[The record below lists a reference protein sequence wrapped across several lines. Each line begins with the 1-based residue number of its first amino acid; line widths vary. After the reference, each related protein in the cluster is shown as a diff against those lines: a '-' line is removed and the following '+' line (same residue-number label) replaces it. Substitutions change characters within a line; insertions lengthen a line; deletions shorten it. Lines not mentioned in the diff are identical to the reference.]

1 MKKIILTCIFS
12 LLTSISF
19 AKTNNTLNIE
29 ALENINTSL
38 ERIENAITFL
48 TSQNEKTAYNQKQT
62 KSETTTIF
70 KDIKL
75 QIDEIK
81 EEQAKIIHEINIH
94 KIEIEN
100 IKNIIFMIKDTNKN
114 NKNNENNNED
124 EKEKEATKEPA
135 LIVNEINTDLLITED
150 KEKDENNLPKEKQD
164 DTESFNK
171 ALENFNK
178 KDFTKSAI
186 NFADNIKN
194 FPDGKNFHNNLLHLG
209 LSMKELGNKNNACTA
224 FAKIINSNEKIE
236 KEIKDKAQ
244 TNFNELTCNPGN
256 K

>member
-1 MKKIILTCIFS
+1 
-12 LLTSISF
+12 
-19 AKTNNTLNIE
+19 
-29 ALENINTSL
+29 
-38 ERIENAITFL
+38 
-48 TSQNEKTAYNQKQT
+48 
-62 KSETTTIF
+62 
-70 KDIKL
+70 
-75 QIDEIK
+75 
-81 EEQAKIIHEINIH
+81 
-94 KIEIEN
+94 
-100 IKNIIFMIKDTNKN
+100 MIKDTNKN
-114 NKNNENNNED
+114 NKNNENNNKD

-135 LIVNEINTDLLITED
+135 LIVNETNIDLLITED

>member
-114 NKNNENNNED
+114 NKNNENNNKD

-135 LIVNEINTDLLITED
+135 LIVNETNIDLLITED

>member
-114 NKNNENNNED
+114 NENNNED

-135 LIVNEINTDLLITED
+135 LIVNETNTDLLITED